1 MNRLQKKAWVELI
14 ACGVMI
20 VLITIPAI
28 LFLASRNARGL
39 DYLLIALIVG
49 APTGLIAYLI
59 ELKKLNDY
67 DEREKEIIRKA
78 FMLSMMIFVF
88 YLFVFAFTAFFLIGG
103 KEKMPV
109 VFLPLMVLTGIF
121 LAQCVQSAALLIQC
135 SKEED
140 DE

>member
-1 MNRLQKKAWVELI
+1 MNRLQKKAWIELI

-28 LFLASRNARGL
+28 LFLASRNAQGL

-88 YLFVFAFTAFFLIGG
+88 YLLAFAFTAFFLIGG
-103 KEKMPV
+103 KEKVPV
-109 VFLPLMVLTGIF
+109 VVLPLMVLTGIF

-135 SKEED
+135 AKED